1 MPDFLLCNS
10 KLTFQMTMTPDKT
23 NYLTQGPDGVKR
35 LKQGPDLAS
44 YRGLSVIHSRS
55 FAMEA
60 GQHPRDILRRRV
72 RTAEFYRIP
81 PSKDNI
87 HHEFELYNEERDTY
101 FSLTFK
107 DLLKMALLGHDEP
120 TASNYSSLLHKV
132 YEQAV
137 DAHKSSALTGSGL
150 LLGAKP
156 YQPPAG
162 KFPPGYLQGKFRE
175 IDAYLQDVKNS
186 IQAVP
191 PQINKFIRDC
201 TQCASFFC
209 KPYVI
214 PAFTF
219 GAKVV
224 ELNENIFFQVQ
235 HHVQSVMD
243 ADPRYDVMSLT
254 GTLLETYR
262 NEQVY
267 AVPRLQTKGEFFEI
281 YSKLKTQDLYD
292 PFGRDKPVV
301 RHGSAEWFA
310 AYAFYMTC
318 FQRQGVPMDFFDFP
332 PGYALPPNADGKV
345 TTQMLNYLDSLP
357 LNLNQRQVDIS
368 SQFLSSTPGY
378 GNVNHPFWLNA
389 SSLDEDNF
397 NRNHATAGAG
407 ATFFNSCVRRNN
419 PEAFYGA
426 FLITWEL
433 LSVLMVPV
441 TLNGNSMTGI
451 EAIIQCKR
459 SLDMTGFNTFW
470 DHVSQAME
478 NYASNAIVMTLTFQ
492 NNVVEVITNM
502 YQQLEGLGINFTR
515 AQQTYPTQ
523 VVLAQHGIDTWP
535 MGITTLSRAGHLYN
549 ASSEG
554 IQFQAHKALLQT
566 SYGHLNIEFLL
577 RMQVRGRLDVRWGNL
592 RTVNEMGVTH
602 AVTSNNPRDISA
614 YTNGFIQSLYNR
626 IFGTPAVYQEF
637 FNYMSNT
644 LGGAFSPAVK
654 IEEAA
659 RLMARNMSEHEAA
672 ILGFATAPEA
682 DRVKSLDHVAAGPAL
697 SHVTLFHHD
706 SFEEPVTPPEAE
718 LLEQAKVRLEDVEIV
733 IVRPNIEHHMLGLI
747 MGLGGSELGNTLW
760 GQTELSVYDDSMHG
774 IWGMSYKYHERAIVF
789 NEKNLIRL
797 WDIAYDG
804 YNGGKDDT
812 YVDWTEPDEGVPNSY
827 NQFKRHTINTN
838 SNYRG
843 PSMMVMAFVHD
854 QRSAEFE
861 AHFRR
866 NWPSPIVYHET
877 HDYHNPQHREA
888 VLQLPVDSEN
898 VEVINADEYR
908 VFNNPLYTSYAHYR
922 EKMPAFNELHKQRKG
937 AGQSS
942 VDADTPQDS
951 LAFQGSMRIKRKGG
965 TVQEIHG
972 SGHHGPDYVGVA
984 SVRAG
989 KGQKVQAQAPA
1000 LYRMV

>member
-72 RTAEFYRIP
+72 RTAEYYRIP

-120 TASNYSSLLHKV
+120 TASSYSSLLHKV

-137 DAHKSSALTGSGL
+137 DAHKSSTLTGSGL

-162 KFPPGYLQGKFRE
+162 KFRPGFLQTIF
-175 IDAYLQDVKNS
+175 DVFDVYFDNLRQCAS
-186 IQAVP
+186 ARPIL
-191 PQINKFIRDC
+191 INKCIRDC
-201 TQCASFFC
+201 LECVDFIC

-219 GAKVV
+219 GAKMV
-224 ELNENIFFQVQ
+224 ELDENIIFQVQ
-235 HHVQSVMD
+235 QHVRSKIDSDSNYNFMN
-243 ADPRYDVMSLT
+243 LT
-254 GTLLETYR
+254 GTLLEGYR
-262 NEQVY
+262 NQQVY
-267 AVPRLQTKGEFFEI
+267 AIPRLKTKAEFFEI
-281 YSKLKTQDLYD
+281 YSKLKTQDLFD
-292 PFGRDKPVV
+292 PFARNKPVV

-318 FQRQGVPMDFFDFP
+318 FQRQGVPMDFFEY
-332 PGYALPPNADGKV
+332 PGGFTVAPSMNGHV
-345 TTQMLNYLDSLP
+345 TIPMLDYLDRLP
-357 LNLNQRQVDIS
+357 LNLNPRQVDIS
-368 SQFLSSTPGY
+368 SQFLSMTPGY

-389 SSLDEDNF
+389 STLDLDTF
-397 NRNHATAGAG
+397 NRNRAPGAG
-407 ATFFNSCVRRNN
+407 EARVFNSCIRTNN

-433 LSVLMVPV
+433 LSVLMIPV
-441 TLNGNSMTGI
+441 TLNGNLMTGI
-451 EAIIQCKR
+451 EAIHQCTR
-459 SLDMTGFNTFW
+459 SLTMDGFAAFW
-470 DHVSQAME
+470 DNVSQTME
-478 NYASNAIVMTLTFQ
+478 ANGRNAIFMTISFQ
-492 NNVVEVITNM
+492 NQVVELIQNL
-502 YQQLEGLGINFTR
+502 YQQLEGAGINFSR
-515 AQQTYPTQ
+515 VEQTHPAQ

-535 MGITTLSRAGHLYN
+535 MGITTLSRAGHCYN
-549 ASSEG
+549 TSSEG
-554 IQFQAHKALLQT
+554 VEFQAHKDVLQN
-566 SYGHLNIEFLL
+566 SYGHLNIEFLTKM
-577 RMQVRGRLDVRWGNL
+577 RTAGQVDIRWTRLKSTTD
-592 RTVNEMGVTH
+592 MGVGH
-602 AVTSNNPRDISA
+602 ASFSNNPRDITR
-614 YTNGFIQSLYNR
+614 YTNGFIQSLFNR
-626 IFGTPAVYQEF
+626 IFGTPGVFLEF
-637 FNYMSNT
+637 FDYRSAGMARFPISQQ
-644 LGGAFSPAVK
+644 
-654 IEEAA
+654 IEATG
-659 RLMARNMSEHEAA
+659 RLMAMNMTEHEQD
-672 ILGFATAPEA
+672 ILAYNTQAEP
-682 DRVKSLDHVAAGPAL
+682 VTPLDHVAAGPAL
-697 SHVTLFHHD
+697 SHVTLFHAYTYN
-706 SFEEPVTPPEAE
+706 EPVTPPEAA

>member
-72 RTAEFYRIP
+72 RTAEYYRIP

-120 TASNYSSLLHKV
+120 TASSYSSLLHKV

-156 YQPPAG
+156 YEPPAG
-162 KFPPGYLQGKFRE
+162 KFRPGVLQTLFN
-175 IDAYLQDVKNS
+175 DVDVYFDVMRRS
-186 IQAVP
+186 VSASL
-191 PQINKFIRDC
+191 INRFIRDC
-201 TQCASFFC
+201 MECAEFIC

-219 GAKVV
+219 GAKMV

-235 HHVQSVMD
+235 CHVQSKID
-243 ADPRYDVMSLT
+243 SDPRYNFMKLT
-254 GTLLETYR
+254 GTLLENYR

-267 AVPRLQTKGEFFEI
+267 AVPRLKTKAEFFEI

-292 PFGRDKPVV
+292 PFTNGKTVV

-332 PGYALPPNADGKV
+332 AGYAPAPTVNGNV
-345 TTQMLNYLDSLP
+345 SEEMLDYLDSLP
-357 LNLNQRQVDIS
+357 LNLNQREVDIS
-368 SQFLSSTPGY
+368 SQFLSVTPGY

-389 SSLDEDNF
+389 SSLDDNAF
-397 NRNHATAGAG
+397 NRNTAPGVG
-407 ATFFNSCVRRNN
+407 VGSFFNSCIRRNK

-433 LSVLMVPV
+433 LSVLMAPV
-441 TLNGNSMTGI
+441 ILNGNSMTGI
-451 EAIIQCKR
+451 EAIIQSSKSLDLTVFTPFWNSV
-459 SLDMTGFNTFW
+459 SLDMDTMG
-470 DHVSQAME
+470 H
-478 NYASNAIVMTLTFQ
+478 NAINMTVAYQ
-492 NNVVEVITNM
+492 NKVVELIKTL
-502 YQQLEGLGINFTR
+502 YEQLEASGINFTR
-515 AQQTYPTQ
+515 AQQTFPTQ
-523 VVLAQHGIDTWP
+523 VVLAQHGLDTWP
-535 MGITTLSRAGHLYN
+535 MGITTLSRAGHVYN
-549 ASSEG
+549 VSSEG
-554 IQFQAHKALLQT
+554 MAFQTHKQLLQT
-566 SYGHLNIEFLL
+566 SYGHLNIEFLS
-577 RMQVRGRLDVRWGNL
+577 RMPNRNPEIRWRNL
-592 RTVNEMGVTH
+592 LTTTDLGVDLIM
-602 AVTSNNPRDISA
+602 TSNNPRDISN
-614 YTNGFIQSLYNR
+614 YTKGFIQSLFDR
-626 IFGTPAVYQEF
+626 IFGTPRVYREF
-637 FNYMSNT
+637 FEHKKNE
-644 LGGAFSPAVK
+644 LGPVYSGAVHVSVAS
-654 IEEAA
+654 
-659 RLMARNMSEHEAA
+659 RLMAHNMSEHERS
-672 ILGFATAPEA
+672 ILAYVTMPDA
-682 DRVKSLDHVAAGPAL
+682 DRAKRLDHVAAGPAL
-697 SHVTLFHHD
+697 SHVTLFHTD
-706 SFEEPVTPPEAE
+706 TDDEPITPPEAA

-812 YVDWTEPDEGVPNSY
+812 YVDWSEPDEGVPNSY
-827 NQFKRHTINTN
+827 NQFKRHTINTS

-888 VLQLPVDSEN
+888 ALQLPVDSEN

-908 VFNNPLYTSYAHYR
+908 VFNNPLYTNYAHYR

-942 VDADTPQDS
+942 VDADTPQDC